1 MTRPA
6 HQYSAGSRAASTG
19 LDQDVTDNQTGLPH
33 RFENGERIV
42 IWPHRSLGLTGT
54 RIVLG
59 IAAAGLFGSAA
70 WVAQPAAMFVLVP
83 ASAVFASLIA
93 AFKINAR
100 RGLYMEIIDISAD
113 TVRVMTS
120 HLGQHRLVGSFDPH
134 WIRIE
139 LRDDRRIEKR
149 LILQQSGRAVTVGEC
164 LSPPEREDLAAAL
177 RDHIARARS
186 PDS

>member
-1 MTRPA
+1 MTRPPQ
-6 HQYSAGSRAASTG
+6 HYSPGSRTASSGVDGDTAVNHAA
-19 LDQDVTDNQTGLPH
+19 LPSG
-33 RFENGERIV
+33 FENGERIL

-83 ASAVFASLIA
+83 ASVVFASLIA
-93 AFKINAR
+93 AFRINAR
-100 RGLYMEIIDISAD
+100 RGLYIEIIDISAD

-120 HLGQHRLVGSFDPH
+120 HLGLHRLVGSFDPY
-134 WIRIE
+134 WMRIE
-139 LRDDRRIEKR
+139 LRDDGRIEKR
-149 LILQQSGRAVTVGEC
+149 LILQQSGRAVSVGEC

-186 PDS
+186 PSA